1 MITEENVRWHSH
13 VVKTCTG
20 MSRGN
25 PVPGTLIELS
35 LHVVFMCM
43 LFVMSKCT
51 ENAEFVPVFKFHT
64 VQRGWLDMVYAF
76 IFKHKKSGTVEAV
89 TVDSVWRPDENYTV
103 VEAGDLPENW
113 LGRFNKKDLPP
124 YVLILRV
131 PDRRF
136 RVPVTFDAKSFHV
149 DVSIDTTI
157 VDAQAFVEACIVRNV
172 SYDIDVHI
180 SEYLR
185 NEFATSDPAAVD
197 GEVPILPQFVDD
209 GVKITLKVT
218 AVQDVGKILG
228 DITNAI
234 REAREQKDELMS
246 RGSSKTVRT
255 AAILRELDADI
266 LKHQKGIEEVE
277 KYSKLVEIV

>member
-1 MITEENVRWHSH
+1 
-13 VVKTCTG
+13 
-20 MSRGN
+20 MSRSN
-25 PVPGTLIELS
+25 PAADALIELS
-35 LHVVFMCM
+35 FYIVFGCIWIVVSECA
-43 LFVMSKCT
+43 K
-51 ENAEFVPVFKFHT
+51 NIDFVPVYNNHA
-64 VQRGWLDMVYAF
+64 VRRGWLDMAYAL
-76 IFKHKKSGTVEAV
+76 IFKHKKSGTIEAV
-89 TVDSVWRPDENYTV
+89 TVDSEWRPDENYT
-103 VEAGDLPENW
+103 EIQAGDVSENW

-124 YVLILRV
+124 NVLILRV

-157 VDAQAFVEACIVRNV
+157 VDAQAFVEACVVRNV

-185 NEFATSDPAAVD
+185 NEFATCDPAAID
-197 GEVPILPQFVDD
+197 GEVPILPQFLDD

-218 AVQDVGKILG
+218 AVQDVGKVLG
-228 DITNAI
+228 DIANAI